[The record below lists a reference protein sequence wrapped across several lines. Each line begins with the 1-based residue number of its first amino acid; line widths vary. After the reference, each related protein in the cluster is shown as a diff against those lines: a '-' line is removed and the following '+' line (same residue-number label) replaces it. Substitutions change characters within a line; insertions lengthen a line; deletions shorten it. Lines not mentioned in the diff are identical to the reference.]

1 MDARCFLYEEVREG
15 ESDSDSDSDTQ
26 GATSDSDRTVKES
39 KGQSNIS
46 KAVADLLYREAGTPF
61 TSQTNEEMTVLPKPM
76 VMYSEAE
83 QLIIEAKDLLNIE
96 YALDPFQ
103 IQALLGIEKSYTLK
117 TDTLKN

>member
-1 MDARCFLYEEVREG
+1 MMDARCFLYEEVREG

-46 KAVADLLYREAGTPF
+46 QAVADLLYREAGTPF
-61 TSQTNEEMTVLPKPM
+61 TSQTNEEMAVLPKPM

-83 QLIIEAKDLLNIE
+83 QLITEAKGLLNIE

-103 IQALLGIEKSYTLK
+103 IQALLGMGNHTL
-117 TDTLKN
+117 